1 MAGTRVPQNDGL
13 IITKNWSAMENDF
26 RYRWCASRRRQN
38 MILYKRKLIKREEA
52 RNEKFYSIPN
62 YFGFWPHSLSLSAWQ
77 RHTPTYRKSATN
89 RMEMQKHHFFAFFGR
104 LLSTSEFANSLAQL
118 NQPHTEQTHSSD
130 RNCRHANLTLTTI
143 SFSLGLNGSHFNASR
158 GMFSATCWHMRIL
171 IWRSTQQC
179 QYVWRSRQ

>member
-1 MAGTRVPQNDGL
+1 MRGAKKNLWNTMAGTRVPQNDGL

-89 RMEMQKHHFFAFFGR
+89 RMEMQKHHFFAF
-104 LLSTSEFANSLAQL
+104 LFAFWVHL
-118 NQPHTEQTHSSD
+118 N
-130 RNCRHANLTLTTI
+130 L
-143 SFSLGLNGSHFNASR
+143 
-158 GMFSATCWHMRIL
+158 RIL
-171 IWRSTQQC
+171 WLNWTNHTRSKRILQIAIVDMPIWH
-179 QYVWRSRQ
+179 